1 MKPMEAFKNYL
12 IKQGYTNELAQDKIN
27 YVQHYLSWLR
37 THHLEMEQIRYA
49 DVMNYIGQ
57 LQQEGN
63 SPHQQNRRLLAIE
76 TYYTFRQLPSSV
88 QGLRVKVRQSTLKPV
103 LELQELESVYHHYEP
118 WHDVAQ
124 LMLSLVVWQAL
135 ERDDILRI
143 ELQDINLTKG
153 QLYIKSHHQRQARYM
168 KLEAHQIMQLHDYIT
183 ATKAKREKEK
193 HERLILSL
201 TPSRNSL
208 LTTWRRLNQEVVQ
221 QAHSKLNISIR
232 NLEHLRQS
240 RLAQWVKQYGLRQA
254 QYLGGFKSVRGVEY
268 YQTQSLKDLQ
278 QQLEQCHPLQ

>member
-1 MKPMEAFKNYL
+1 MEEFKKHL
-12 IKQGYTNELAQDKIN
+12 IKQGYGKILAQEKIH
-27 YVQHYLSWLR
+27 YVQHYLEWLQ
-37 THHLEMEQIRYA
+37 THHLVMEQIRYA
-49 DVMNYIGQ
+49 DLMNYLGQ

-76 TYYTFRQLPSSV
+76 TYYTFKQLPSSV

-103 LELQELESVYHHYEP
+103 LELSELESVYQHYQP

-135 ERDDILRI
+135 QRDDILRI
-143 ELQDINLTKG
+143 ELQDINLSKG

-168 KLEAHQIMQLHDYIT
+168 KLEAHQVMQLHDYMT
-183 ATKAKREKEK
+183 TTKAKREQEK
-193 HERLILSL
+193 HKRLILSL
-201 TPSRNSL
+201 TTSRNSL
-208 LTTWRRLNQEVVQ
+208 LTTWRRLNKEVIHQ
-221 QAHSKLNISIR
+221 GKSKLNMSVR

-254 QYLGGFKSVRGVEY
+254 QYLAGFKSVRGIEY

-278 QQLEQCHPLQ
+278 QQLEQCHPLK